1 MIEFSDFTEK
11 ASRALKEA
19 LNTAMSLGHIY
30 IGSEHILCGL
40 LSAENTVAYLVLS
53 KHGAT
58 LSEVVRK
65 IETAVGKGI
74 PSKLD
79 LRDFTPR
86 SKRIMENA
94 ISEARGLYNNFVGT
108 EHLLRAIIKDTDCY
122 AVLLLKEMGVNLG
135 AVYNDCGSNESRENR
150 EIKGRNDGIPDNSD
164 DGYSYGN
171 SERRKNSKGTLQV
184 LQKYGRDLTELAR
197 QKKIDPV
204 ICRRDEIER
213 IIQILLRRRKN
224 NPCLIGESG
233 VGKTAIAEGF
243 ALRIAEGRVPENIK
257 DKRVFMLDISSMLAG
272 AKYRGD
278 FEERIKNA
286 LDEIIKDGNVI
297 LFIDEIH
304 TIIGAGA
311 AEGAIDAANIM
322 KPLLARGELQL
333 IGATTIDEYRK
344 YIEKEPSLERRFQP
358 VTVDEPSEGAALDI
372 LFGLRDKYEAHHKV
386 KITDESLK
394 AAVSMSARYI
404 NDRFLPDKAI
414 DLIDEAASGIRLV
427 AFTAP
432 PLVREL
438 EDKLL
443 SVETQKIAAVN
454 MQDFETAA
462 KLRDDEKELF
472 EELKSF
478 KAKDTGD
485 EICGEVNEE
494 NIAEVVAKWTGIP
507 INRLQEDEAKRLAGM
522 EKSLET
528 RVIGQKEAVEVLAKA
543 VRRGRAGLKNPNRP
557 VGTFFFLGPTGV
569 GKTELCKALAEA
581 LFGDPNALVRFDMSE
596 YMEKH
601 AVSKLIGS
609 PPGYVG
615 FDEGGQ
621 LTEKIRRRPYSVIL
635 FDEIEKAHQDIF
647 NILLQIME
655 DGMLTASDGRKA
667 SFKNAVVIMTS
678 NIGAKI
684 IAENKQALG
693 FMGSGADQNRENT
706 DKKARVFDELKRTF
720 KPEFINRVDDVIIFN
735 KLSKDDIGKI
745 CVNMLRDLSARAE
758 SLGMDISFEPSAVEK
773 LAELGYD
780 DKYGARP
787 LRRVITSQIEDM
799 LAQRIVENKIGQC
812 QTPQKLRVRSEGE
825 EFVVEM
831 V

>member
-11 ASRALKEA
+11 ASRALAEA
-19 LNTAMSLGHIY
+19 LSTAMSLGHIY

-40 LSAENTVAYLVLS
+40 LSAENTVAYLVLT
-53 KHGAT
+53 KHGVT
-58 LSEVVRK
+58 LGEVVRK
-65 IETAVGKGI
+65 IENVVGRGI
-74 PSKLD
+74 PTKLD

-94 ISEARGLYNNFVGT
+94 ISETRANYQNFVGT
-108 EHLLRAIIKDTDCY
+108 EHLLRAIIKDTECY
-122 AVLLLKEMGVNLG
+122 AVLLLREMGVNLS
-135 AVYNDCGSNESRENR
+135 AVSNDCAPAESRGAKSR
-150 EIKGRNDGIPDNSD
+150 SLDNDGIPD
-164 DGYSYGN
+164 GSYDYTGVTER
-171 SERRKNSKGTLQV
+171 ERRKGGKGV
-184 LQKYGRDLTELAR
+184 LYKYGRDLTELAR

-204 ICRRDEIER
+204 ICRQDEIER

-243 ALRIAEGRVPENIK
+243 ALRIADGQVPENIR

-278 FEERIKNA
+278 FEERIKSA
-286 LDEIIKDGNVI
+286 LDEIIKDGNII

-304 TIIGAGA
+304 SIIGAGA

-344 YIEKEPSLERRFQP
+344 YIEKDPSLERRFQP
-358 VTVDEPSEGAALDI
+358 VTVDEPNEQASLDI

-386 KITDESLK
+386 KITDSALK
-394 AAVSMSARYI
+394 AAVSMSVRYI

-414 DLIDEAASGIRLV
+414 DLIDEAASGIRLK

-432 PLVREL
+432 PLVKEL
-438 EDKLL
+438 ETKL
-443 SVETQKIAAVN
+443 SRIEDEKIAAISA
-454 MQDFETAA
+454 QDFEAAA
-462 KLRDDEKELF
+462 KLRDDEKGVASEL
-472 EELKSF
+472 EGLRKNLKSKGEGF
-478 KAKDTGD
+478 YDG
-485 EICGEVNEE
+485 GEVGEE
-494 NIAEVVAKWTGIP
+494 EIAAIVAKWTGIP
-507 INRLQEDEAKRLAGM
+507 LNKLQEDEAKRLAGM
-522 EKSLET
+522 ENSLEN
-528 RVIGQKEAVEVLAKA
+528 RVIGQKEAVGVLAKA

-581 LFGDPNALVRFDMSE
+581 LFGDENALIRFDMSE

-601 AVSKLIGS
+601 ALSKLIGS

-621 LTEKIRRRPYSVIL
+621 LTGKIRRRPYSVVL
-635 FDEIEKAHQDIF
+635 FDEIEKAHHDIF

-655 DGMLTASDGRKA
+655 DGVLTASDGRKA
-667 SFKNAVVIMTS
+667 NFKNAVVIMTS
-678 NIGAKI
+678 NVGAKLI
-684 IAENKQALG
+684 SESRQSLG
-693 FMGSGADQNRENT
+693 FVNGNETS
-706 DKKARVFDELKRTF
+706 DKKKLVLDELKRTF

-735 KLSKDDIGKI
+735 KLTKEDIGKI
-745 CVNMLRDLSARAE
+745 CVNMLDDLSERAS
-758 SLGMDISFEPSAVEK
+758 SLGMEISFDNSAVEK

-780 DKYGARP
+780 EKYGARP
-787 LRRVITSQIEDM
+787 LRRVITSHIEDM
-799 LAQRIVENKIGQC
+799 LSQRIVENQVGQSG
-812 QTPQKLRVRSEGE
+812 KLKVRADGE
-825 EFVVEM
+825 EFLVEALI
-831 V
+831 